1 MIGQTLSHYRIIER
15 VGSGGMGEVFRAE
28 DTRLH
33 RVVALKVLHERAQS
47 NEQARLRFLR
57 EARAASAL
65 SHPNITTI
73 YEIDEVE
80 QEGSR
85 YSFIVMEYVS
95 GRTLGEAASGIST
108 DQAIAAIRQAAE
120 ALAAAHERGIV
131 HRDIKPANLVIGD
144 DGRLKVLDFG
154 IAKFRPGDVDDE
166 TGPLSQSEA
175 LRTVAGTVM
184 GTFAYMSPE
193 QALGHEVDSRSDI
206 FSLGVVFYE
215 LLVGKQPF
223 RGDSAF
229 AVVDAIL
236 HADPPPPTNS
246 NRLLPPGL
254 DAVVRRML
262 EKDLDRRY
270 QSMRDV
276 GKDLDQFLRS
286 EGAEGRGR
294 HSGSFHGTSVLASS
308 DPLETNVFVPGQL
321 LRSGSESPVV
331 VPEKIPHGLAVLTF
345 ANVTRNSEDDW
356 IGTGIAET
364 VTSDLKLQ
372 QSVVVIGRERIF
384 DVLRQLKA
392 DVQAE
397 LDEKVATQLGR
408 LVGAEWII
416 SGGYQRIG
424 QMLRITARL
433 VDVETGEILRTVK
446 IDGRIEEIFELQDRI
461 VGEFSADL
469 ELQSASL
476 SAKDDHKAPKVIEAY
491 EAFTKGAMKVFGG
504 TVAAVEAAV
513 ELFTT
518 AIRLDPEYARAY
530 VGLGYALALQAE
542 YLTRPELYDIAL
554 SNLKKAIEIEPRVAD
569 GYNGFGLTLVAMGQG
584 EEAIRLLAGA
594 QSQMTNDANYN
605 VAVGRAYFIARGA
618 FHEAAR
624 EFDRAL
630 ELNPHSGWAA
640 LQLAHCCTYLGEF
653 DRGEAA
659 ARKAIASQDSNTAGQ
674 HGLRIVGG
682 YVRLGQIYYL
692 QERYDDAI
700 AEFYREI
707 VAIRGCD
714 HALKDRMEIE
724 AHQRLLSA
732 YSRQGNADDA
742 KLAYDEVLK
751 GFEARTRAGADDPFT
766 RYYVACAHAVMGD
779 RDRALESLE
788 VAARLRPLYTRER
801 AKIEVDLKSLS
812 SEPRFADLIK

>member
-1 MIGQTLSHYRIIER
+1 MIGQTISHYRIIER

-33 RVVALKVLHERAQS
+33 RVVALKMLHERAQG

-80 QEGSR
+80 HEGAH
-85 YSFIVMEYVS
+85 YSFIVMEYVR
-95 GRTLGEAASGIST
+95 GRTLADAASALSA
-108 DQAIAAIRQAAE
+108 DQTIDAIKQASE

-166 TGPLSQSEA
+166 TEPLSASEA

-215 LLVGKQPF
+215 LLVGNQPF

-236 HADPPPPTNS
+236 HADPPPPTAS
-246 NRLLPPGL
+246 GRLLLPGL
-254 DAVVRRML
+254 DAIVGHML
-262 EKDLDRRY
+262 EKDPDRRY

-276 GKDLDQFLRS
+276 ASELDQLLRS
-286 EGAEGRGR
+286 GGVEGRGR
-294 HSGSFHGTSVLASS
+294 SSGSFPGTSALASS
-308 DPLETNVFVPGQL
+308 DPLETNVFVPGQML
-321 LRSGSESPVV
+321 NSGSGSSFV
-331 VPEKIPHGLAVLTF
+331 VPEKIPNGLAVLTF

-372 QSVVVIGRERIF
+372 QSVVVIGREKIF

-392 DVQAE
+392 DVQTE

-424 QMLRITARL
+424 EMLRITARL
-433 VDVETGEILRTVK
+433 VDVETGEILKTVK
-446 IDGRIEEIFELQDRI
+446 IDGRIDGIFELQDKI
-461 VGEFSADL
+461 VGEFLADL
-469 ELQSASL
+469 DVETARSNT
-476 SAKDDHKAPKVIEAY
+476 KEDHQATKVIEAY

-513 ELFTT
+513 ELFAT
-518 AIRLDPEYARAY
+518 AIRLDPDYARAY

-542 YLTRPELYDIAL
+542 YLTRPQLYDIAL
-554 SNLKKAIEIEPRVAD
+554 SNLKKAIELEPRVAD
-569 GYNGFGLTLVAMGQG
+569 GYSGFGLTLVAMGQG
-584 EEAIRLLAGA
+584 EEAIQVLAGA
-594 QSQMTNDANYN
+594 VSQMTNDANYN

-618 FHEAAR
+618 FQQAAQ

-640 LQLAHCCTYLGEF
+640 LQLAHCCAYLGEF

-674 HGLRIVGG
+674 HGFRIVGG

-707 VAIRGCD
+707 VALRASD

-732 YSRQGNADDA
+732 YIRQGNADDA
-742 KLAYDEVLK
+742 KLEYEEVLK
-751 GFEARTRAGADDPFT
+751 GFESRTRAGADDPFT

-779 RDRALESLE
+779 RDQALESLE
-788 VAARLRPLYTRER
+788 FAARLRPLFTRER
-801 AKIEVDLKSLS
+801 VQIEVDLKSLS
-812 SEPRFADLIK
+812 